1 LPSPWQVIYSLSQ
14 SIGVRDLV
22 LSIDGSIKHAFEAVD
37 SHPYLL
43 LAIEHYYA
51 STGDYTKRAAR
62 RELYEKSLRLT
73 FNKSAVKGGF
83 ENRQVINSELF
94 TDNKLLKEQDFI
106 ILINVDKNK
115 IL

>member
-1 LPSPWQVIYSLSQ
+1 
-14 SIGVRDLV
+14 
-22 LSIDGSIKHAFEAVD
+22 VD

-43 LAIEHYYA
+43 LAIEHHHA
-51 STGDYTKRAAR
+51 SAGDYTKRAAR

-83 ENRQVINSELF
+83 ENRQVINSELL

-106 ILINVDKNK
+106 VLANVDKNK
-115 IL
+115 ILWIAVRELKDKILLTMIKDLLKA

>member
-1 LPSPWQVIYSLSQ
+1 M
-14 SIGVRDLV
+14 
-22 LSIDGSIKHAFEAVD
+22 D

-43 LAIEHYYA
+43 LAIEHHHA
-51 STGDYTKRAAR
+51 SAGDYTKRAAR

-83 ENRQVINSELF
+83 ENRQVINSELL

-106 ILINVDKNK
+106 ILANVDKNK
-115 IL
+115 ILWIAVRELKDKILLTMIKDLLKA